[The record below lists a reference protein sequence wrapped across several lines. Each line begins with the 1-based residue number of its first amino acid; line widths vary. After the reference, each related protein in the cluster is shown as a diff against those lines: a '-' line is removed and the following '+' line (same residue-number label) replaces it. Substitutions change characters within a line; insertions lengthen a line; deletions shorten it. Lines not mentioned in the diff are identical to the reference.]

1 MPVDRNYELE
11 VLTKAYS
18 NAAVHLAQR
27 AGRGLPFPP
36 ISTRGLS
43 PEVWFR
49 DLVGQQDLQ
58 TGDTYNVP
66 VCVYVLTSDY
76 ESLEVTEEVFKWSN
90 PRLTNRNNVVL
101 YKKVYEDYNLF
112 AASDDMCIWVRHLR
126 DVTKCEVLVATRMPL
141 PNIKLENEPSKK
153 AKNLLAEK
161 YRGKAI
167 LGVVVPAS
175 GPLDLSAFVKET
187 TPTNQNNQE
196 EKTMNPQSRSYARKL
211 SDVEVKGR
219 KAQGDGKYSASDP
232 AQLERMLSNQGVT
245 PEMVQNL
252 SDTVI
257 GMMDQL
263 IQEVQLTGR
272 ADPHFWNAEARQ
284 RVVQSLSYSLN
295 IPA

>member
-18 NAAVHLAQR
+18 NATVRLAQR
-27 AGRGLPFPP
+27 AGMGLPFPFV
-36 ISTRGLS
+36 IRGGAS
-43 PEVWFR
+43 PEMWFR
-49 DLVGQQDLQ
+49 DLVGQQDPQ

-66 VCVYVLTSDY
+66 VCIYVLTSDY
-76 ESLEVTEEVFKWSN
+76 ESLEVTEEVFKWAN
-90 PRLTNRNNVVL
+90 PRLTNRNKVVL

-126 DVTKCEVLVATRMPL
+126 GVTACEVLVATRMPL

-161 YRGKAI
+161 YRGRSI
-167 LGVVVPAS
+167 LGVVVPPS
-175 GPLDLSAFVKET
+175 GPLDLSAFVEET

-196 EKTMNPQSRSYARKL
+196 EKTMNSQRRPYARKL
-211 SDVEVKGR
+211 SEVEVRGR

-232 AQLERMLSNQGVT
+232 AQLERMLVSQGVNHR
-245 PEMVQNL
+245 VIQNL

-257 GMMDQL
+257 GMMDQFAQE
-263 IQEVQLTGR
+263 IQTTGG
-272 ADPHFWNAEARQ
+272 ADPNFWNAEARN
-284 RVVQSLSYSLN
+284 RIVQSLCHSLS